1 MQRTTTKPNAG
12 VEERRNRVGQD
23 RPSGTAD
30 QGISQKVVAVV
41 SGSTPH
47 GTISLGRA
55 KELLGD
61 PALTDEK
68 VEEIKEHVRL
78 LVEIIYEK
86 WSQDR
91 VQSKGQG

>member
-1 MQRTTTKPNAG
+1 MKRTPTTPDAG
-12 VEERRNRVGQD
+12 VEERRYRVGQD
-23 RPSGTAD
+23 RPSGTED
-30 QGISQKVVAVV
+30 QGILVKVVAGV
-41 SGSTPH
+41 SRSAPH
-47 GTISLGRA
+47 GTISLDRA

-91 VQSKGQG
+91 GQRKG